1 MQGLAPRLPLL
12 YPLPCPLNPAETK
25 ARQLQEEA
33 ERGAEAERQVRQ
45 LEGQVR
51 LLTGQLDGASQQIR
65 WASTELDKEKA
76 RVDSMVRH
84 QEVRPPAPGG
94 VCGVGCRKRELRWL
108 GVGGYLI
115 PNTHPGFCLI
125 FTKSLE
131 PWALGKQ

>member
-1 MQGLAPRLPLL
+1 M
-12 YPLPCPLNPAETK
+12 
-25 ARQLQEEA
+25 
-33 ERGAEAERQVRQ
+33 RQ